1 MDPIEPLAES
11 APIAWAEAP
20 RRCYHDPQTGDTC
33 LWYHRV
39 WQYLRLLG
47 VISSVRTNTN
57 FLTRTFRDRART
69 GRHPRVLVSATADYS
84 MLAHLKS
91 AYDQEGAAL
100 EVTVVDRCETS
111 LMLNRWYADRYHVAL
126 GTASGDVLD
135 YAPERPIDL
144 ICTHNFLGRFDT
156 ASRGRLIAHWHA
168 LLRPAGLVVT
178 TQRIRPDTRHAR
190 SHYTAEE
197 ARALSEQVTASARAF
212 RPRLDIDPDELG
224 RAVYEY
230 AIRKGAHVIRTTEEI
245 TDLFEAAGFEV
256 ELADQGEG
264 AEERE
269 RDRPS
274 SSAGKDTYRMRIVA
288 RKL

>member
-91 AYDQEGAAL
+91 AYDQEGAVL

-178 TQRIRPDTRHAR
+178 TQRIRPDRHAH

-230 AIRKGAHVIRTTEEI
+230 AIRKGAHAIRTTEEI